1 MFIDDHLGTNF
12 LRFVSGVFGVKLSYL
27 QTIYTAGKEDHTEY
41 RKCLTERIVTSIGGD
56 QGGLD
61 ETFGKALIGWDH
73 TLPRNRAGA
82 IGVSANTAFNCAT
95 IDANPATAATPAQP
109 PEG

>member
-1 MFIDDHLGTNF
+1 MSPITF
-12 LRFVSGVFGVKLSYL
+12 LNYL

-41 RKCLTERIVTSIGGD
+41 RKCLTERIVTGTGGAE
-56 QGGLD
+56 GGLD
-61 ETFGKALIGWDH
+61 ETFGKALIVWNH

-82 IGVSANTAFNCAT
+82 IGVSANAAFNCAA
-95 IDANPATAATPAQP
+95 IDANPATAATAAQP